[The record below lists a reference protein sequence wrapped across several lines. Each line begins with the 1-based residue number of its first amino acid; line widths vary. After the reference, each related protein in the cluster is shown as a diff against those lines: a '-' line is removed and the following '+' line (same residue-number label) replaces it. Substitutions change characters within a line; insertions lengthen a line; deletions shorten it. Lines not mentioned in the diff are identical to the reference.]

1 MAYGIITQKWCG
13 MRKPIAYLSK
23 LLDPVVRGWP
33 TFVGSSS
40 NRGVNGETDTR
51 WENNS
56 IYAT

>member
-1 MAYGIITQKWCG
+1 M
-13 MRKPIAYLSK
+13 YLSK

-51 WENNS
+51 WKNNS